1 MYEEIFEKIRNEAVK
16 RNLKSSTADAYCNTW
31 KHFMNCVGKTSL
43 EELTIQDVE
52 DFFFEKR
59 IRSIKPET
67 YNHYHSAILF
77 VYKRILK
84 MRWDEDDIPRMKN
97 DRYLPTVLTK
107 GEIQL
112 ILDATKNLKHK
123 AMLATMYSA
132 GLRVSEL
139 THLHYSDISRTHRHI
154 HVRDSNS
161 RTDRYT
167 LLADRTLD
175 LLTEY
180 WFKCGKPM
188 HILFPSSYTGGYL
201 DKNSVNQFLKK
212 SAKRAGIE
220 KHVTT
225 HCLRHSFASHLLES
239 GCDIKYIQSLLGH
252 NDPKS
257 TEVYL
262 HVSDKTLL
270 GIRSPFDDVEVEH
283 G

>member
-16 RNLKSSTADAYCNTW
+16 RNLKPSTADAYCNTW

-43 EELTIQDVE
+43 EELTTQDVE

-59 IRSIKPET
+59 IRGIKPET

-77 VYKRILK
+77 VYKRIMK

-154 HVRDSNS
+154 HVRDSKS

-188 HILFPSSYTGGYL
+188 DILFPSSYTGGYL

-212 SAKRAGIE
+212 SAKKAGIE

>member
-84 MRWDEDDIPRMKN
+84 MRWEEDDIPRMKN

-154 HVRDSNS
+154 HVRDSKS

-188 HILFPSSYTGGYL
+188 DILFPSSYTGGYL

-212 SAKRAGIE
+212 SAKKAGIE

>member
-154 HVRDSNS
+154 HVRDSKS

-188 HILFPSSYTGGYL
+188 DILFPSSYTGGYL